1 MLKLLIGALGFV
13 AGIVLSGFVFAVS
26 MGGINVATALGEPL
40 MVEIRLEAASKAEA
54 GTVSARLA
62 MPDMFKAAGLDYPY
76 GLPQLKFKIEKRADN
91 GEHYLKITSTQPINE
106 PFVTLL
112 VELSWSSGRL
122 LREYTF
128 LLDPPG
134 YAAALPKAEKVRL
147 VKPSVLAE
155 SGFKPQG
162 KQAASAAEPT
172 SATSTVSKEV
182 SAEEVTPAPSKK
194 FTAAVAPS
202 NVASGTIKIKRGDTL
217 RKLARQA
224 KPDDVSL
231 ERMLVALYRANTDA
245 FDGKNMNRL
254 KVGKILRV
262 PEQPELDDL
271 AQADAVTEI
280 RAQAADWHA
289 YRQNLAAASVLAAE
303 EIATREVS
311 GKINASVAD
320 KAPVAKE
327 SAKEVIRLS
336 KGEAPGD
343 KDVQNKRLILEEAL
357 QESNERV
364 VLLEKNVKS
373 MQHLMEL
380 KSQAAAKPEINTESA
395 KLEALPE
402 ASVIPAIS
410 SSAVMAASAVQP
422 DQPLQQ
428 PEAGTLEPTLLDEM
442 LDEAPYLAGL
452 AAALL
457 ALLGFGFMVARRR
470 KKGGGGD

>member
-26 MGGINVATALGEPL
+26 MGGINVVSALGEPL
-40 MVEIRLEAASKAEA
+40 VVEIRLEAASKAEA
-54 GTVSARLA
+54 GTISARLA

-76 GLPQLKFKIEKRADN
+76 GLPPLKFQIETRTDN
-91 GEHYLKITSTQPINE
+91 GKPYLKITSTRPINE

-134 YAAALPKAEKVRL
+134 YAAALPKVEEVRP
-147 VKPSVLAE
+147 VESSV
-155 SGFKPQG
+155 F
-162 KQAASAAEPT
+162 
-172 SATSTVSKEV
+172 ATSGLELQDEQATRATVTAGKAAPVE
-182 SAEEVTPAPSKK
+182 ATPTTSQI
-194 FTAAVAPS
+194 FTAVAERS
-202 NVASGTIKIKRGDTL
+202 NVASGIIKVKRGDTL
-217 RKLARQA
+217 NKLAHQT

-231 ERMLVALYRANTDA
+231 ERMLVALYRANADA

-254 KVGKILRV
+254 KTGKILRV
-262 PEQPELDDL
+262 PEQSELDNL

-289 YRQNLAAASVLAAE
+289 YRQKLAAASVLAAE
-303 EIATREVS
+303 ETAAREVS
-311 GKINASVAD
+311 GKINTSVVD
-320 KAPVAKE
+320 KAPAAKE
-327 SAKEVIRLS
+327 SAKEVVRLS
-336 KGEAPGD
+336 KGETSGA
-343 KDVQNKRLILEEAL
+343 KDVQNKRLTLEEEAIAKKKSL

-364 VLLEKNVKS
+364 AVLEKNVKA

-380 KSQAAAKPEINTESA
+380 KKQAAAKPEIDTESG
-395 KLEALPE
+395 KLETLPKVP
-402 ASVIPAIS
+402 VIPAIS

-422 DQPLQQ
+422 AQPLQQ
-428 PEAGTLEPTLLDEM
+428 LEAGTLVPTLLAI
-442 LDEAPYLAGL
+442 LDEPLYRAGL

-457 ALLGFGFMVARRR
+457 TLLGLGLIVMRRR
-470 KKGGGGD
+470 KQMGGGD